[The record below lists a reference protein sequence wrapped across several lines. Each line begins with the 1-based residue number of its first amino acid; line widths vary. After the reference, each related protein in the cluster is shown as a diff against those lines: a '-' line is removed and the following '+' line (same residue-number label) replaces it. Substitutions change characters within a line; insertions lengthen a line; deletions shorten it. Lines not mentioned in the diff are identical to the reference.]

1 MTDDELLAIIRDGE
15 KARMDVIAASCL
27 EPDPT
32 SEEHAA

>member
-15 KARMDVIAASCL
+15 KARMDAIAASCL